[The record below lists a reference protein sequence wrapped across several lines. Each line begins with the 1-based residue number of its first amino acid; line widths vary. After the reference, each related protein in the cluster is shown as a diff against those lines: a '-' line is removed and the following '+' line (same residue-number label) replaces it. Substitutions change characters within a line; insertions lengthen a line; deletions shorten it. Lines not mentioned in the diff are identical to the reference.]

1 MRRPRSSP
9 DTTEVRAALRKAA
22 QLAGGVVALAG
33 LAALGGWWRDI
44 GALTSL
50 FSSWPSL
57 KPNGA
62 ALLVL
67 CGTSL
72 VLTARPA
79 PSPRAVWASRLC
91 AAAALL
97 LAGATLIEY
106 LATVDL
112 GIDHLLVH
120 GSHLPAGKFGARV
133 SPQTA
138 TSSLLA
144 AAALL
149 ALNRPANGGASP
161 AQVLALVAGSI
172 PAVALLGYAF
182 DVPELYRA
190 PPHPSSGMSILA
202 AIYLL
207 VLTVGI
213 LAARPDIGPVA
224 LLTSARA
231 GGTAARRLLL
241 GLLAFLPVAFLIV
254 LGQRLGFYEEAGV
267 SALLAFFAFG
277 EGVAVI
283 FLTCSRLDLDDRE
296 RGRAEERLRASE
308 AHTRGLFEQ
317 AAEGIFI
324 ADMEG
329 RYTEVNG
336 AACRLLDLP
345 RERIVGQ
352 LISNFIAPEEVD
364 RLRRTRE
371 DLLAGRSEVSEW
383 TVKRGDGSWIAVEAN
398 TKILSDGR
406 WQAFVRDITE
416 RRHNQT
422 ELERAQAADRRR
434 YADEAGRRAWLM
446 SIIDQMPEGV
456 ILLNDKGG
464 IEAMNRALLSLTS
477 SDANA
482 VDVAG
487 LSAMFE
493 LRRPDGSLVPTDDY
507 PVTRALARGEV
518 TTDRE
523 ILVRLKDGRS
533 VPTMGSAAPVRDPEG
548 RITGAVAVIRDVT
561 ALKDLERLREEWA
574 SIIAHDLRQPVGAIT
589 LTAESLLGSRGANLS
604 AQERR
609 GVERIRSASKRLG
622 RMIEDLLDFSR
633 IEARRL
639 SVRPR
644 DVDFCAIID
653 AVVESHRETNAIRV
667 VGEPGLRVSVDP
679 DRVHQVLDNLISNA
693 VKYGRPDAEIR
704 LEWLDRGDR
713 LEVVVTNQGAG
724 IPAEDLPKLFSR
736 FGRTRGAHA
745 HPTPAG
751 IGLGLYIARGL
762 VEAHGGRIWAESVP
776 GESTSFHLTLPIAPD
791 RDGLHVEAGE
801 HAPA

>member
-9 DTTEVRAALRKAA
+9 DATEVRAVLSKAA
-22 QLAGGVVALAG
+22 PLVGSVVVLAG
-33 LAALGGWWRDI
+33 LTALWGWWRDI

-50 FSSWPSL
+50 FPGRPSL

-62 ALLVL
+62 ALLML

-72 VLTARPA
+72 VLAARGA
-79 PSPRAVWASRLC
+79 PSVRAIWVSRLC
-91 AAAALL
+91 ATAALL

-112 GIDHLLVH
+112 GIDRLLVR
-120 GSHLPAGKFGARV
+120 GSHLPAGRFGARV

-149 ALNRPANGGASP
+149 ALKRPANGGASP

-182 DVPELYRA
+182 DVPELYQA
-190 PPHPSSGMSILA
+190 PPHPTSGMSVLA
-202 AIYLL
+202 ATSLL
-207 VLTVGI
+207 LLTAGI
-213 LAARPDIGPVA
+213 LAARPDIGPLA
-224 LLTSARA
+224 LLTSGHA
-231 GGTAARRLLL
+231 GGITARRLLL

-254 LGQRLGFYEEAGV
+254 LGRRLGFYEEAGV

-308 AHTRGLFEQ
+308 AHTRELFEQ

-324 ADMEG
+324 ADMDG

-352 LISNFIAPEEVD
+352 LIRSFIAPDEVE
-364 RLRRTRE
+364 RLRQTRE
-371 DLLAGRSEVSEW
+371 DLLAGRSQVSEW
-383 TVKRGDGSWIAVEAN
+383 TLRRGDGSWIAVEVN
-398 TKILSDGR
+398 TKILTDGR
-406 WQAFVRDITE
+406 WQAFVRDVTE

-422 ELERAQAADRRR
+422 ELERARAADRRR
-434 YADEAGRRAWLM
+434 YSDEAGRRGWLM

-456 ILLNDKGG
+456 LLLNDKGG
-464 IEAMNRALLSLTS
+464 IEAMNQALLSLTS

-487 LSAMFE
+487 LPAMFE
-493 LRRPDGSLVPTDDY
+493 LRRPDGSPVSTNDY
-507 PVTRALARGEV
+507 LVTRALTRGEV
-518 TTDRE
+518 TTDQE
-523 ILVRLKDGRS
+523 MQVRLRDGRS
-533 VPTMGSAAPVRDPEG
+533 VPIMGSAAPVRDPAG
-548 RITGAVAVIRDVT
+548 KITGAVAVVRDIT

-589 LTAESLLGSRGANLS
+589 LTAESLLGPRAKLS
-604 AQERR
+604 GQERR

-644 DVDFCAIID
+644 DVDFGAIID
-653 AVVESHRETNAIRV
+653 AVVESHRETNAIRL
-667 VGEPGLRVSVDP
+667 VGEPGPRVSVDP

-693 VKYGRPDAEIR
+693 VKYGRPEAEIR
-704 LEWLDRGDR
+704 IEWLDRGDL

-724 IPAEDLPKLFSR
+724 IPAEDLPQLFSR
-736 FGRTRGAHA
+736 FGRTHGARA
-745 HPTPAG
+745 HPTPG

-762 VEAHGGRIWAESVP
+762 VEAHRGRIWAESVP
-776 GESTSFHLTLPIAPD
+776 GKSTSFHLTLPIAPD
-791 RDGLHVEAGE
+791 RDGLHVGTGE